1 MLSRVAMLYGVRKVG
16 RGTLC
21 VGDSFGSVSC
31 REAVKF
37 HFTSL
42 HHPSLHLP
50 FHVHVPYHVH
60 VVHLE
65 RHWASPQETTS

>member
-21 VGDSFGSVSC
+21 VGDSFGSVPC

-42 HHPSLHLP
+42 HLDRIRKL
-50 FHVHVPYHVH
+50 
-60 VVHLE
+60 
-65 RHWASPQETTS
+65 TTVDKKIEEFIAIMKE

>member
-42 HHPSLHLP
+42 RVRSSSYPNILA
-50 FHVHVPYHVH
+50 Y
-60 VVHLE
+60 
-65 RHWASPQETTS
+65 W